1 MQIFVNILSGKTICI
16 EVGSSATVEM
26 VKATIHEKQ
35 GIPPFLQRL
44 MFAGKL
50 ISDSDTMNR
59 LNVRNMST
67 MTMVLALRGGMDP
80 ELAQAAETGTNS
92 PGPVAGLPWAIRRQ
106 TARAI
111 LSNTTTVAATLQ
123 TAAEAKQKLTLVAL
137 DQQRRRALATSHP
150 APLKPDERRKVA
162 TFTAT
167 LQTAADAAKK
177 TLTLAALDQ
186 QRRLALATSHP
197 APLKGVPSGDM
208 KQVGDKE
215 EEDDDEEEE
224 ESDEEEDE
232 SQEEEE
238 GGVGD
243 EEEED
248 EEEEERATVV

>member
-1 MQIFVNILSGKTICI
+1 
-16 EVGSSATVEM
+16 
-26 VKATIHEKQ
+26 
-35 GIPPFLQRL
+35 

-50 ISDSDTMNR
+50 ISDSDTMNQ
-59 LNVRNMST
+59 LNVSNMST
-67 MTMVLALRGGMDP
+67 MTMVLDLRGGMGP

-123 TAAEAKQKLTLVAL
+123 TAAEAKQKLTL
-137 DQQRRRALATSHP
+137 
-150 APLKPDERRKVA
+150 
-162 TFTAT
+162 
-167 LQTAADAAKK
+167 
-177 TLTLAALDQ
+177 AALDQ

-215 EEDDDEEEE
+215 EEDEDEEEE